1 MSSPVSGKERGTHDA
16 SAQLVWHGL
25 SPDLSFP
32 IPRRILCY
40 IRVLGT
46 VIARGE

>member
-16 SAQLVWHGL
+16 SAQLVLHGL

-32 IPRRILCY
+32 IMRQVLCY
-40 IRVLGT
+40 IRALGT
-46 VIARGE
+46 VIAREE